1 MRGIEKKPAYGLI
14 LKIGEASYGE
24 GFDKDVKKTCFFQS
38 RFLYLVGRERFERS
52 TNGLKV
58 QIIKYK

>member
-1 MRGIEKKPAYGLI
+1 MLNKI
-14 LKIGEASYGE
+14 LKS
-24 GFDKDVKKTCFFQS
+24 KRKKTCFFQS

-58 QIIKYK
+58 QKIKYN